1 MRGSQGFTL
10 TELIIVIVVLGIM
23 GALLA
28 PVITG
33 PVESYFDTAR
43 RAEIVY
49 SADAAMRRVA
59 RDARK
64 SLPYSVRITN
74 GGNSFEMI
82 KVVDVARY
90 RENGGQAD
98 RRLTFNGN
106 DDQFNVIGVFPTL
119 SATFTPTSGER
130 LVVFNLGSGGFDAYA
145 GDPVVTAANSFQLST
160 ESYTVGGSPTYTEHK
175 VTSTG
180 ADFPFPVS
188 SPSHRVFIIDNY
200 ISYGCTGGGLFRLEG
215 YATPDPN
222 LATLSGG
229 SLETDNIS
237 SCNFSY
243 DPGSSLKPGVLTLKL
258 TLTIAGE
265 SVTLQ
270 HQVHVPNAT

>member
-1 MRGSQGFTL
+1 MRRLRGFTL
-10 TELIIVIVVLGIM
+10 TELIIVIVLLGII
-23 GALLA
+23 GAALA

-33 PVESYFDTAR
+33 PVESYFDTTR

-49 SADAAMRRVA
+49 SADAAMRRMS

-74 GGNSFEMI
+74 GGNGFEMI
-82 KVVDVARY
+82 EVVDVARY

-98 RRLTFNGN
+98 RRLSFNGN
-106 DDQFNVIGVFPTL
+106 DDQFNVIGVFPEL
-119 SATFTPTSGER
+119 GATFTPASGER
-130 LVVFNLGSGGFDAYA
+130 LVVFNLGSGGFDTYA
-145 GDPVVTAANSFQLST
+145 GDPVVTAANSFQVTT
-160 ESYTVGGSPTYTEHK
+160 ESYTIGGSPTYTEHK

-188 SPSHRVFIIDNY
+188 SPSHRVFIIDDY
-200 ISYGCTGGGLFRLEG
+200 ISYGCTGGSLYRLEG
-215 YATPDPN
+215 YATPDPS
-222 LATLSGG
+222 LATLTGG

-237 SCNFSY
+237 NCNFSY
-243 DPGSSLKPGVLTLKL
+243 DPGSSLKPGVLTMRL
-258 TLTIAGE
+258 TLTIQGE